1 MEMCLTI
8 LTMNTLVKNVSKKLF
23 LFSIAMK
30 RNAKITQ
37 KNQNELGNSSQK
49 VFGQN
54 SFPEYYM
61 YRKRQ
66 EVRISLKGWRKI
78 MLDLNKIVN
87 DEIQKAYLKGRKEAA
102 SELGNILSKKNNN
115 NAYEI
120 DMQMIDKISE
130 ELNREWSLD

>member
-1 MEMCLTI
+1 
-8 LTMNTLVKNVSKKLF
+8 
-23 LFSIAMK
+23 
-30 RNAKITQ
+30 
-37 KNQNELGNSSQK
+37 
-49 VFGQN
+49 
-54 SFPEYYM
+54 M